1 MQYAG
6 NNSLPLFPSTP
17 EGDCRKEHLPTV
29 EACILYWEAMRVN
42 AIRMRESARELTA
55 MALRSSYEQA
65 RQELLGEA
73 SSREPAAE
81 SRYRDRPRSLKS
93 QRRDAANEP

>member
-6 NNSLPLFPSTP
+6 NNSLPRFPSTP
-17 EGDCRKEHLPTV
+17 DGVCRKEHLPTV

-42 AIRMRESARELTA
+42 AIRTGESARELTA
-55 MALRSSYEQA
+55 MTLRSSYEQA
-65 RQELLGEA
+65 RQELLDKA

-81 SRYRDRPRSLKS
+81 PRVRDRPRSLKS
-93 QRRDAANEP
+93 PRRDAADEP